1 MRCFGTAKVK
11 TWDSAQSQWS
21 GAWFSSG
28 VQNPTKHEPMSILS
42 IAYST
47 FWKQSRVDA
56 NEEERFSMTSIQT
69 LILRLQWEQET
80 CFRDRLDE
88 VL

>member
-1 MRCFGTAKVK
+1 ML
-11 TWDSAQSQWS
+11 WYSQ
-21 GAWFSSG
+21 GEYLGFSSKPVVRSLVQLG
-28 VQNPTKHEPMSILS
+28 VQNPTAKHEPMSILS

-80 CFRDRLDE
+80 WLPRSFR
-88 VL
+88 

>member
-1 MRCFGTAKVK
+1 
-11 TWDSAQSQWS
+11 
-21 GAWFSSG
+21 
-28 VQNPTKHEPMSILS
+28 MSILS